1 MKGGMSINVLVAN
14 RGEIA
19 CRVLRACTEAG
30 VGTVAICAPND
41 EGSLFTELAD
51 RVVVLQGD
59 TIATTYLDQAQIIE
73 AAHSTGATAVHPGFG
88 FLSERADFARA
99 VSEAGLI
106 WIGPSP

>member
-1 MKGGMSINVLVAN
+1 MKGGMNINVLVAN

-19 CRVLRACTEAG
+19 CRVLRACKEAG
-30 VGTVAICAPND
+30 VGTVAVCAPND

-73 AAHSTGATAVHPGFG
+73 AAHSTGATAVIRDSDSCR
-88 FLSERADFARA
+88 SERILPER
-99 VSEAGLI
+99 
-106 WIGPSP
+106 